1 MGVFASIYRIMNIL
15 VIDHEKVKRANL
27 ASKLVAHGHQ
37 IDMAA
42 DLKQAIEHLQHGP
55 YDLIF
60 VDAINPAI
68 GGMELLRRIKQG
80 LQPGAHVVMMTSNG
94 SIPLAVQA
102 VKLGAHDFVHKPI
115 PGEQLRSLLHEIERA
130 RSGQVDS
137 REQSPSQIDLDNC
150 IIGQSDAIQRVK
162 RMIRIA
168 ARADANV
175 LIHGETGVGKD
186 LIASVIHGCS
196 HRALGPFVKVGCTLL
211 APALIESELYGHEQ
225 GAFTGASQP
234 RLGRFELADGGTIY
248 LDDVDDITLP
258 QQTKLLRVIEEK
270 VFERVGSIDAIKADV
285 RVIASTK
292 CNLLDKVVDGT
303 FRQDLYY
310 RLDVLRLRVPPL
322 RARRD
327 DIPALTSH
335 LLHRIAP
342 DEPHQVEPAAMEILC
357 QHEWPGNIR
366 ELYNTLERAWL
377 VGAGLISAELLESDL
392 LADPGSAG
400 TNGAMVK
407 TSTVGFKAAMEHA
420 EKQLLVDALQ
430 TSGGNK
436 TAAAQSLNM
445 KPSTFRDKL
454 SKHGLN

>member
-1 MGVFASIYRIMNIL
+1 MKIL

-37 IDMAA
+37 IDTAA
-42 DLKQAIEHLQHGP
+42 DGKQAIDSLQRTL
-55 YDLIF
+55 YDVIF
-60 VDAINPAI
+60 ADATSSAI
-68 GGMELLRRIKQG
+68 DGIELLRRIKQG
-80 LQPGAHVVMMTSNG
+80 LQPEAHVVMMTSNG
-94 SIPLAVQA
+94 SIPLAVKA
-102 VKLGAHDFVHKPI
+102 VKLGAHDFVKIPI
-115 PGEQLRSLLHEIERA
+115 PAEQLRQLLHEIEHERA
-130 RSGQVDS
+130 TGHA
-137 REQSPSQIDLDNC
+137 SPAARAASIEIDQC
-150 IIGQSDAIQRVK
+150 IIGQSEAIRRVK

-196 HRALGPFVKVGCTLL
+196 HRASGPFVKVGCTLL

-225 GAFTGASQP
+225 GAFTGAGQP

-248 LDDVDDITLP
+248 LDDVDDISLP

-270 VFERVGSIDAIKADV
+270 VFERVGGTDSIKANV

-292 CNLLDKVVDGT
+292 LNLLDKVGDGT

-327 DIPALTSH
+327 DIPTLTTH
-335 LLHRIAP
+335 LLQRIAP
-342 DEPHQVEPAAMEILC
+342 DEPHEVEPAAMDLLC
-357 QHEWPGNIR
+357 QHDWPGNIR
-366 ELYNTLERAWL
+366 ELYHTLERAWL

-392 LADPGSAG
+392 LNEAAADANRASRVRQAG
-400 TNGAMVK
+400 G
-407 TSTVGFKAAMEHA
+407 GFKAAMEHA

-436 TAAAQSLNM
+436 TAAAEQLGM

-454 SKHGLN
+454 AKHGLR